1 MRRLRRCGRTR
12 GGRGGGGARGDDGD
26 LTSHIRCLLRCTFLS
41 HVNDRN
47 DQRKLGVEE
56 REKRPTFVGRK
67 GTIEEAN
74 KSREDGANKSREDG
88 LAREATGN
96 ERTNQKAGNGKRT
109 TLTRTTG
116 VKKTKGAGGGRWRNR
131 EKKTTEIEGNYSK
144 GKLIEK

>member
-1 MRRLRRCGRTR
+1 MVLRGLSQIARSGGCSMRRLRRCGRTR

-88 LAREATGN
+88 GGKWKTHYLDENDRRE
-96 ERTNQKAGNGKRT
+96 EDE
-109 TLTRTTG
+109 
-116 VKKTKGAGGGRWRNR
+116 GGGRRSVA
-131 EKKTTEIEGNYSK
+131 K
-144 GKLIEK
+144 